1 MPAGKKY
8 RYRPRRK
15 AKPTR
20 KKARASQAITRMPF
34 VEQKRREGNGYFN
47 LAANSVTWIPDVF
60 EFMEQGDTASTMSGR
75 WLYSKW
81 VNVNMLF
88 DFSGE
93 TTDTVPLS
101 YRVIHGWCKVNL
113 NPMPTTSGPIVLDPL
128 QLQYHVAAIL
138 NGAYEKPLAFG
149 DKRRIKILSNRYVNS
164 NPRILEKDVAGSFT
178 PTVFR
183 ANQVRKFKWTVQR
196 KIRYNHMTHGDPA
209 VPYMQC
215 NSGNWVPFLHFIK
228 NPTGATPSA
237 AYPKMVFN
245 SIHYF
250 TDS

>member
-8 RYRPRRK
+8 RYKRKPRV
-15 AKPTR
+15 TR
-20 KKARASQAITRMPF
+20 KPQRKKQAVARMPF

-47 LAANSVTWIPDVF
+47 LNTTSQTWIPDVF
-60 EFMEQGDTASTMSGR
+60 EFMEQGDTAATMSGR

-81 VNVNMLF
+81 LNVNMLM
-88 DFSGE
+88 DFSSN

-101 YRVIHGWCKVNL
+101 YRIMHGWCKVNL
-113 NPMPTTSGPIVLDPL
+113 NPMPLTTGPILLDPQAL
-128 QLQYHVAAIL
+128 QAHVAAIL
-138 NGAYEKPLAFG
+138 NGAYEKPLAIG
-149 DKRRIKILSNRYVNS
+149 DARRLKILSNRYMNS
-164 NPRILEKDVAGSFT
+164 NPRILEKDTAGTFT

-183 ANQVRKFKWTVQR
+183 SNQIRKFKWTIQR
-196 KIRYNHMTHGDPA
+196 KIRYNHCEYGSPP
-209 VPYMQC
+209 VPFMQC
-215 NSGNWVPFLHFIK
+215 NSGNWVPFIHFIK

-237 AYPKMVFN
+237 AYPKCTFN